1 MSVEATSEGTAGAR
15 RARGRSAEPP
25 TLELVLKRN
34 AVERLKRE
42 KSPLGILGELPA
54 LIATGYADIPE
65 EDIVRM
71 KWWGL
76 YHDKP
81 KVGTFMLRIK
91 LPAGR
96 VTPAQLRAVGKLSNE
111 HGKGAGELTTRQT
124 IQLHNLTLAS
134 LPAVFAELDRVGL
147 TTAGG
152 CGDAVRNTTGCPLA
166 GVTQHEL
173 FDVTPVLDEVTS
185 FFYGNPDYSNL
196 PRKHKISISAC
207 ADRCNAPEIN
217 CIALVGCRRDAP
229 GGGENGFGVLVGGGL
244 SSVPRIARDLGVFV
258 RVDEA
263 LPVLRALLDAWQED
277 LRYRVSRVKAR
288 LKFMVDD
295 LGPEGMRAE
304 VERRLGYA
312 LPDFSLPPDPG
323 RHADHLGVT
332 AQHDDGLVSLGI
344 PVHVGLLSGDQ
355 MLALAEVAERIGGDL
370 RVTRQQNIVLT
381 GVPADGVDAVRA
393 SIEET
398 TGLSFS
404 GNRIRGGSIA
414 CTGEPH
420 CNFSVTETKTRLDA
434 LIQGLERRFGDDV
447 APLRLALDGCPH
459 ACAHHWVGDIGFQGS
474 TVRDEAGKRHQA
486 YEVYLRGGLGP
497 DAAIGRALFRRVPTD
512 ELDGVVEGLVAGW
525 LDGRSPDEGFRAFC
539 DRLSDAELG
548 ALAGREPAAA
558 REAA

>member
-1 MSVEATSEGTAGAR
+1 VSAETTSESKAAAR
-15 RARGRSAEPP
+15 RARARSAEPP
-25 TLELVLKRN
+25 SLELVLKRN

-54 LIATGYADIPE
+54 LIAMGYADIPE

-96 VTPAQLRAVGKLSNE
+96 LTPTQLRAVGGLSNE

-134 LPAVFAELDRVGL
+134 LPDVFAELDRVGL

-217 CIALVGCRRDAP
+217 CIALIGCVRD
-229 GGGENGFGVLVGGGL
+229 GENGFGVLVGGGL
-244 SSVPRIARDLGVFV
+244 SSVPRLARDLGVFV

-295 LGPEGMRAE
+295 IGPDGMRAE

-312 LPDFSLPPDPG
+312 LPDFELPPHPG
-323 RHADHLGVT
+323 THADHLGVT
-332 AQHDDGLVSLGI
+332 PQHAEGVVSLGI

-355 MLALAEVAERIGGDL
+355 MLALADITERIDGDL
-370 RVTRQQNIVLT
+370 RVTRQQNIVVT
-381 GVPADGVDAVRA
+381 GVSADDVDTTRA

-398 TGLSFS
+398 TGLSFRV
-404 GNRIRGGSIA
+404 NPIRGGSIA

-474 TVRDEAGKRHQA
+474 TVRDDTGKRQQA
-486 YEVYLRGGLGP
+486 YEIYLRGGLGA

-525 LDGRSPDEGFRAFC
+525 LDGRQPDESFRAFT
-539 DRLSDAELG
+539 DRLTDAELG
-548 ALAGREPAAA
+548 GLAGREPAAV

>member
-1 MSVEATSEGTAGAR
+1 MSAETASESRAAAR
-15 RARGRSAEPP
+15 RARARAAEPP

-54 LIATGYADIPE
+54 LVATGYADIPE

-96 VTPAQLRAVGKLSNE
+96 VAPSQLRAVGNLSNE

-124 IQLHNLTLAS
+124 IQLHNLRLAS
-134 LPAVFAELDRVGL
+134 LPDVFARLDGVGL

-166 GVTQHEL
+166 GVTRHEL
-173 FDVTPVLDEVTS
+173 FDVTPVLDEVTR

-217 CIALVGCRRDAP
+217 CIALVGCVRD
-229 GGGENGFGVLVGGGL
+229 GENGFGVLVGGGL
-244 SSVPRIARDLGVFV
+244 SSVPRLARELGVFV
-258 RVDEA
+258 RFDEA

-304 VERRLGYA
+304 VERRLGYV
-312 LPDFSLPPDPG
+312 LPDHELPPHPDT
-323 RHADHLGVT
+323 RADHLGIT
-332 AQHDDGLVSLGI
+332 PQHEDGLVSLGI

-355 MLALAEVAERIGGDL
+355 MLALADVAERGGGDL

-381 GVPADGVDAVRA
+381 GVHEDDVDTTRA

-398 TGLSFS
+398 TGLSF
-404 GNRIRGGSIA
+404 GVNPIRGGSIA

-447 APLRLALDGCPH
+447 ATLRLALDGCPH
-459 ACAHHWVGDIGFQGS
+459 ACAHHWVGDLGFQGS
-474 TVRDEAGKRHQA
+474 TVRDEAGKRQQA
-486 YEVYLRGGLGP
+486 YEVYLRGGLGAH
-497 DAAIGRALFRRVPTD
+497 AAIGRALFRRVPTD
-512 ELDGVVEGLVAGW
+512 DLDVVVEGLVAGW
-525 LDGRSPDEGFRAFC
+525 LDLRRPDESFRAFC
-539 DRLSDAELG
+539 ERLSDAELG
-548 ALAGREPAAA
+548 TLAGREPAAA

>member
-1 MSVEATSEGTAGAR
+1 VSAEGTRDRTATAR

-42 KSPLGILGELPA
+42 KSPLGILAELPT

-96 VTPAQLRAVGKLSNE
+96 ITPTQLRAVGGLSNG

-134 LPAVFAELDRVGL
+134 LPEVFAELDRVGL

-152 CGDAVRNTTGCPLA
+152 CGDAVRNVTGCPLA
-166 GVTQHEL
+166 GVTRHEL
-173 FDVTPVLDEVTS
+173 FDVTPVLDEVTR

-217 CIALVGCRRDAP
+217 CIALVGCRRD
-229 GGGENGFGVLVGGGL
+229 GENGFGVLVGGGL

-295 LGPEGMRAE
+295 LGPEGMRAQ

-312 LPDFSLPPDPG
+312 LPDFELPPHPG
-323 RHADHLGVT
+323 TRADHLGVT
-332 AQHDDGLVSLGI
+332 SEHEEGRVSLGV

-355 MLALAEVAERIGGDL
+355 MLGLADVGERLGHDF

-381 GVPADGVDAVRA
+381 GIAEDHVDAARA

-398 TGLSFS
+398 TGLSFAA
-404 GNRIRGGSIA
+404 NPIRGGSIA

-434 LIQGLERRFGDDV
+434 LIQGLERRFGDAV
-447 APLRLALDGCPH
+447 ASLGLTLDGCPH

-474 TVRDEAGKRHQA
+474 TVRDDAGKRQQA
-486 YEVYLRGGLGP
+486 YEVYLRGGLGK

-512 ELDGVVEGLVAGW
+512 ELDGVVHGLVDGW
-525 LDGRSPDEGFRAFC
+525 LSGRRPDEGFRAFC
-539 DRLSDAELG
+539 DRLSDGELG
-548 ALAGREPAAA
+548 VLAGREPAAA
-558 REAA
+558 REAT

>member
-1 MSVEATSEGTAGAR
+1 VSVEARSESRAAAR
-15 RARGRSAEPP
+15 RARAHSAEPP

-54 LIATGYADIPE
+54 LVAMGYADIPE

-96 VTPAQLRAVGKLSNE
+96 ITPAQLRAVGGLSNE

-134 LPAVFAELDRVGL
+134 LPEVFAELDRVGL

-166 GVTQHEL
+166 GVTRHEL
-173 FDVTPVLDEVTS
+173 FDVTQVLDEVTS

-207 ADRCNAPEIN
+207 VDRCNAPEIN
-217 CIALVGCRRDAP
+217 CIALVGCARD
-229 GGGENGFGVLVGGGL
+229 GENGFGVLVGGGL
-244 SSVPRIARDLGVFV
+244 SSVPRLARDLGVFV

-312 LPDFSLPPDPG
+312 LPDLALPPHPG
-323 RHADHLGVT
+323 TRADHLGVT
-332 AQHDDGLVSLGI
+332 PEHENGVVSLGV
-344 PVHVGLLSGDQ
+344 PVHVGLLSGEQ
-355 MLALAEVAERIGGDL
+355 MLALADVAERLGRDL
-370 RVTRQQNIVLT
+370 RVTRQQNIVVT
-381 GVPADGVDAVRA
+381 GVAAEDVDAARA

-398 TGLSFS
+398 TGLSFDA
-404 GNRIRGGSIA
+404 NPIRGGSIA

-434 LIQGLERRFGDDV
+434 LIQELERRFGEDV

-474 TVRDEAGKRHQA
+474 TVRDDAGKRQQA
-486 YEVYLRGGLGP
+486 YEVYLRGGLGAG
-497 DAAIGRALFRRVPTD
+497 AAIGRALFRRVPTD
-512 ELDGVVEGLVAGW
+512 ELDGVVGGLVAGW
-525 LDGRSPDEGFRAFC
+525 LDGRQPDESFQGFA
-539 DRLSDAELG
+539 DRLTDAELG
-548 ALAGREPAAA
+548 ALVGREPAAA